1 MPVLK
6 CYYNSLPEVD
16 FSSDLVLSNSFCL
29 SRILLFIRFFE
40 KNSVMVKANMGFS
53 IQKLKRNV
61 I

>member
-29 SRILLFIRFFE
+29 SMILLFIRFFE
-40 KNSVMVKANMGFS
+40 KNPTGYRGKH
-53 IQKLKRNV
+53 
-61 I
+61 

>member
-40 KNSVMVKANMGFS
+40 KNPTGYRGKH
-53 IQKLKRNV
+53 
-61 I
+61 